1 MCFHIGSRHAV
12 ALVDVGESVV
22 TAEGV
27 AVYDALDQTAD
38 IKEADLILLNTCCI
52 REKAESKVC
61 LLYTSPSPRDRG

>member
-12 ALVDVGESVV
+12 ALVDVGEGVV

-38 IKEADLILLNTCCI
+38 IKEADLIPQEMRNGGFVCAVGST
-52 REKAESKVC
+52 C
-61 LLYTSPSPRDRG
+61 LLYTSPSP